1 MNWLRE
7 LLFPL
12 KALLLAKVCA
22 RLSAKSMRN
31 SPGGFDILLL
41 ALAWGNIGYA
51 AGLSYLRHVG
61 GHAVRSTG
69 AVLECGSGATTL
81 LVGALTRDSG
91 RQFIVLE
98 HNKTWYDYLRKIL
111 DYLDFT
117 HVTLLHAPLVDYD
130 GYRWYLIPQDLVM
143 DRISLVICDGPP
155 SSNPG
160 GRYGLLPTML
170 EHLTEECVILMD
182 DTHRKAEQHIIDAWT
197 ECRCLKANRI
207 GRFGTHA
214 EVVFADHV

>member
-12 KALLLAKVCA
+12 KAVFLAKVCN
-22 RLSAKSMRN
+22 RLRSRPMGQ
-31 SPGGFDILLL
+31 SPRGLDIVLL
-41 ALAWGNIGYA
+41 ALAWGNLGYA

-61 GHAVRSTG
+61 SRAVQSNG

-81 LVGALTRDSG
+81 LVGALTRNTG
-91 RQFIVLE
+91 HQFIVLE
-98 HNKTWYDYLRKIL
+98 HNKTWYDYLRRIL
-111 DYLDFT
+111 DYLGFS
-117 HVTLLHAPLVDYD
+117 HITLLHTPLVDYD
-130 GYRWYLIPQDLVM
+130 GYRWYRIPKGLVT
-143 DRISLVICDGPP
+143 DKISLVICDGPP

-160 GRYGLLPTML
+160 GRYGLLPTMMEYL
-170 EHLTEECVILMD
+170 AEDCVILMD
-182 DTHRKAEQHIIDAWT
+182 DTHRRAEQHIIDAWT

-214 EVVFADHV
+214 EVVFC

>member
-7 LLFPL
+7 LFFPF
-12 KALLLAKVCA
+12 KAMLLAKVCV
-22 RLSAKSMRN
+22 RLRDKPMGN
-31 SPGGFDILLL
+31 SPSGIDILLL
-41 ALAWGNIGYA
+41 ALAWGNLGYA

-61 GHAVRSTG
+61 GHAIRSKG

-81 LVGALTRDSG
+81 LVGALTRDRG

-111 DYLDFT
+111 DYLEFS
-117 HVTLLHAPLVDYD
+117 HITLLHTPLVDYD
-130 GYRWYLIPQDLVM
+130 GYRWYLIPQGLVA
-143 DRISLVICDGPP
+143 DKISLVICDGPP

-160 GRYGLLPTML
+160 GRYGLLPTMM
-170 EHLTEECVILMD
+170 EHLGEDCVILMD
-182 DTHRKAEQHIIDAWT
+182 DTHRRAEQHIIDAWT

-214 EVVFADHV
+214 EVVFC